1 MDFHDVLG
9 PDGKLVNIIPGF
21 SVREAQVE
29 LASAVT
35 ECIQNHEVLIAEA
48 GTGTGKT
55 FAYLVPCLLSGQK
68 AIVSTATKILQDQL
82 YQKDLPILMRSLG
95 LARRVQNLKG
105 RANYIC
111 RYRVALHAQ
120 EGQFPQIAI
129 AQQFRVVY
137 EKVARLQEGDRN
149 ELPEIADDAPIW
161 PYVTST
167 SDNCLGTD
175 CEFYQTCFL
184 VKARRRA
191 MDADVVVINHH
202 LFFADSELK
211 QEGLGELL
219 PERTVMIFDEAHGLP
234 EIATHFF
241 GDQVGTR
248 QLQACLE
255 DIWQEWPLLPEN
267 NDVHPLSIWQ
277 QAFDEVI
284 IAAYQQL
291 PNQEKISE
299 VQLKKDSA
307 WSAILTKILAVLEGW
322 LTCFQLLEL
331 PDKPGLVRCKE
342 RLEEYSFFFKRYVEH
357 RSSVDKVQWID
368 RFKQHIIFHCTPL
381 NVAPMLQAR
390 FSSPDVAYIFT
401 SATMTVM
408 EHFDSFIRSTG
419 LTQAKTLCLPSPFD
433 YETQTQLYLPRGMP
447 DPKQENYTESLLVR
461 VLPIIQALRG
471 RCFILF
477 TSHRALQ
484 EMAEVLMSKTRYP
497 VLVQGTE
504 SKPILLARFRMLG
517 NAVLLG
523 TATFW
528 EGVDVKGDVLSCVI
542 IDKLPFSSPHDP
554 VTAGKMAYMRTQGR
568 SGFFEIT
575 LPEAIIALKQGVGR
589 LIRDVSDKGILMI
602 ADPRLTGRSYG
613 ETIMASLPKM
623 RKTRD
628 EKQVLGFINENLS
641 QSNHETVSH

>member
-1 MDFHDVLG
+1 
-9 PDGKLVNIIPGF
+9 
-21 SVREAQVE
+21 VREAQVE

-211 QEGLGELL
+211 QEGVGELL

-255 DIWQEWPLLPEN
+255 DIWQESKEANILEAPCHLDLFPDN
-267 NDVHPLSIWQ
+267 VF
-277 QAFDEVI
+277 FDEKG
-284 IAAYQQL
+284 
-291 PNQEKISE
+291 KISG
-299 VQLKKDSA
+299 VIDFYFSANDFLIFDLAIAINAWCFDGKDFNREKYSKMID
-307 WSAILTKILAVLEGW
+307 SYSKIRKITESEFAVLPKMLIGAA
-322 LTCFQLLEL
+322 LRFFLSRLK
-331 PDKPGLVRCKE
+331 DK
-342 RLEEYSFFFKRYVEH
+342 
-357 RSSVDKVQWID
+357 
-368 RFKQHIIFHCTPL
+368 
-381 NVAPMLQAR
+381 
-390 FSSPDVAYIFT
+390 IFT
-401 SATMTVM
+401 SQ
-408 EHFDSFIRSTG
+408 D
-419 LTQAKTLCLPSPFD
+419 
-433 YETQTQLYLPRGMP
+433 
-447 DPKQENYTESLLVR
+447 
-461 VLPIIQALRG
+461 
-471 RCFILF
+471 
-477 TSHRALQ
+477 
-484 EMAEVLMSKTRYP
+484 
-497 VLVQGTE
+497 
-504 SKPILLARFRMLG
+504 LLATNLVKIKDPQEYFEKLMFFR
-517 NAVLLG
+517 N
-523 TATFW
+523 
-528 EGVDVKGDVLSCVI
+528 
-542 IDKLPFSSPHDP
+542 FS
-554 VTAGKMAYMRTQGR
+554 
-568 SGFFEIT
+568 
-575 LPEAIIALKQGVGR
+575 
-589 LIRDVSDKGILMI
+589 
-602 ADPRLTGRSYG
+602 
-613 ETIMASLPKM
+613 
-623 RKTRD
+623 
-628 EKQVLGFINENLS
+628 N
-641 QSNHETVSH
+641 